1 MQRIKL
7 IQPSQVHFDEILK
20 YKRSFAAKNLRVH
33 GSSNLNGFGDD
44 ELDRWLEYLNSPAGT
59 NWFGYETVEDSTYLA
74 WHCELNRMIGIINIR
89 HELTDYLLKVGGHIG
104 YSIHPDFWGQGY
116 GSEQLVL
123 ALRECQKL
131 GIQDVLI
138 TCDKNNPASAK
149 VIIKNG
155 GTLENEV
162 QEGEKIIQRYW
173 IKAPFAKD
181 L

>member
-7 IQPSQVHFDEILK
+7 IKPTEAQFDEILK

-155 GTLENEV
+155 GVLENEV

-173 IKAPFAKD
+173 IKVPFAKN